1 MTMDLDERSSQ
12 ILHEIL
18 INPSIKNKDLEERFS
33 LSRRQVGYSINK
45 INDWLIATGLP
56 EIKRT
61 KSGLFLLNK
70 VHFTTL
76 LNENALDETDA
87 YILSENERVN
97 LLILMLLS
105 RSEEL
110 SLYHFTSCL
119 SVSRNTI
126 INDLKNAQLQ
136 LDIFDLTIK
145 YYRQYGYLIEGKEF
159 NKRQL
164 LINIIFKTIEMT
176 NGKRWIGEITSI
188 PLSEIETFHERV
200 EEVERKLNL
209 KFTDE
214 KIESMPYILIL
225 LLRRITQGKL
235 IEPFHIHY
243 YELSDTKEFQ
253 AAEEL
258 LQDLD
263 QIPMEERLFITL
275 HLLTTNVSS
284 SERNADNTF
293 PELYHSI
300 SLMLSLFEKNAC
312 VRLQEKDQ
320 LLNKILLH
328 VKPAYYRI
336 KYKLSITN
344 PLENTVSN
352 EFKEL
357 HHLVRKSMRPLEQ
370 LIGGNIPESEST
382 YFTMLIGGWLSRQ
395 GDSLQKKIKA
405 LVVCPKG
412 ICVSRL
418 LESTL
423 RELFPEFVFIDAL
436 SVREFHAY
444 TLDYDLV
451 FTTTFLQTNR
461 KQILVKTFL
470 EREEKYRLRKQVMQE
485 LNGYTPSVMNVYHVI
500 DIIEKHATIESRE
513 QLQKELESHFR
524 LDHTPNLA
532 KPMELPKRNLN
543 ELIVPE
549 TITLE
554 KRMNSWQEA
563 LQICSRPLVKSGS
576 VTPSYVEEMLRLY
589 DNEDPYIIIGNN
601 IAIPH
606 ADPESGVN
614 EVSMSLLRL
623 EEPVQY
629 NEYSVRII
637 ITIAA
642 LDKHQHL
649 RALMQLMKLAS
660 NQEDTKRLI
669 ESKSSAELLQVI
681 SKYSAV

>member
-18 INPSIKNKDLEERFS
+18 INPSIKNKDLEDQFS

-45 INDWLIATGLP
+45 INDWLTASGLP
-56 EIKRT
+56 VIKRT

-70 VHFTTL
+70 VLYTTL
-76 LNENALDETDA
+76 MNESTLNETDA

-110 SLYHFTSCL
+110 SLYHFTSSL
-119 SVSRNTI
+119 GVSRNTV

-136 LDIFDLTIK
+136 LDIFELTIK

-176 NGKRWIGEITSI
+176 NGKKWIEELASI
-188 PLSEIETFHERV
+188 PLSEIDIFHERV

-258 LQDLD
+258 LQDLAE
-263 QIPMEERLFITL
+263 IPMEERLFITL

-284 SERNADNTF
+284 SERNADKTF

-344 PLENTVSN
+344 PLENTVSS

-370 LIGGNIPESEST
+370 LIGGSIPESEST

-436 SVREFHAY
+436 SVREFQVY
-444 TLDYDLV
+444 PLDYDLV

-485 LNGYTPSVMNVYHVI
+485 LNGYTPSIMNMYHVI
-500 DIIEKHATIESRE
+500 DIIEKHAIIENRE

-524 LDHTPNLA
+524 QDHSLHMAN
-532 KPMELPKRNLN
+532 PMELPKRKLN

-563 LQICSRPLVKSGS
+563 LQICSRPLVESGS

-629 NEYSVRII
+629 NEYSVQII

-669 ESKSSAELLQVI
+669 ESKTSDELLQVI

>member
-18 INPSIKNKDLEERFS
+18 INPSIKNKELEDQFS

-56 EIKRT
+56 VIKRT

-70 VHFTTL
+70 VLFTTL
-76 LNENALDETDA
+76 LNESTLDETDA

-110 SLYHFTSCL
+110 SLLHFTSSL
-119 SVSRNTI
+119 SVSRNTV

-136 LDIFDLTIK
+136 LDIFELTIK

-176 NGKRWIGEITSI
+176 SGKKWIEELASI

-209 KFTDE
+209 RFTDE

-284 SERNADNTF
+284 SERSADNTF

-312 VRLQEKDQ
+312 VRFQEKDQ

-382 YFTMLIGGWLSRQ
+382 YFTMLIGGRLSRQ
-395 GDSLQKKIKA
+395 GDSLQRKIKA

-436 SVREFHAY
+436 SVREFHVY
-444 TLDYDLV
+444 PLDYDLV

-461 KQILVKTFL
+461 KQIHVKTFL

-500 DIIEKHATIESRE
+500 DIIEKHAIIGNRE

-524 LDHTPNLA
+524 LDHLPHMA

-549 TITLE
+549 TITLV

-563 LQICSRPLVKSGS
+563 LQICSRPLVESGS

-606 ADPESGVN
+606 ADSESGVN

-629 NEYSVRII
+629 NEYSVQIM

-669 ESKSSAELLQVI
+669 ESKSSNELFQVI
-681 SKYSAV
+681 SQYSAV